1 MVIFAASDKLN
12 AEVAKD
18 AVDAKATLRSDS
30 TTPLRLNAVVA
41 KDAVEAVPALPVI
54 SIP

>member
-1 MVIFAASDKLN
+1 MVIFAASAKLN
-12 AEVAKD
+12 AVVAKD

-41 KDAVEAVPALPVI
+41 NDAVAAAPVI
-54 SIP
+54 LMP